1 MSEQNEDFYVET
13 YVKKQEGLLLEHIRR
28 QIQAETK
35 NSVIEIALVER
46 TNKVAELEEQ
56 IKQLN
61 TAVNQAVMGLQS
73 LTIERDGLKKNLDEA
88 NERIEYLAKFQ
99 QKYKDL
105 ENELANRSVVV
116 DKLSNRI
123 ETYQQDM
130 EQMKTNYTAVSSALE
145 DATTK
150 LSKLSKIK
158 NDRGS
163 KKAAAPVTETEWT
176 DGNQV

>member
-1 MSEQNEDFYVET
+1 MGEQNEDFYIET

-56 IKQLN
+56 IRQLN
-61 TAVNQAVMGLQS
+61 TAVNQAITGLQS
-73 LTIERDGLKKNLDEA
+73 LTIERDGLKKNLEEA
-88 NERIEYLAKFQ
+88 NERIEYLSKFQ
-99 QKYKDL
+99 QKYKEL
-105 ENELANRSVVV
+105 ENELANRSIVV

-130 EQMKTNYTAVSSALE
+130 EQIKSNYEVVSTALE

-150 LSKLSKIK
+150 LSNLSKAK
-158 NDRGS
+158 SGKGQ
-163 KKAAAPVTETEWT
+163 KKAAVESEWT